1 MVNRSLTTRG
11 SSHGTLAS
19 LLQSRAWVAGLSI
32 LATLFVS
39 QLVLPVI
46 VPSRHTTQIL
56 SADLSRTV
64 ASPRGAQAAQKLLI
78 LTPLKDAAPWLDE
91 YFVNLAKLHYPPHL
105 ITLAFLVSDTTD
117 PTLALLH
124 AKARQLARGPAA
136 KRYDAIHIFQKDF
149 HFNLA
154 AQVRH
159 GFEGQPVRRA
169 FIARARNFLLT
180 AALRHDHAWV
190 LWLDV
195 DVVRYDADI
204 VTDLM
209 SVDKDVVVPNTLW
222 YQQDTWDFWV
232 RPLLFPAVEPSSWA
246 RVLLMLIMRD

>member
-1 MVNRSLTTRG
+1 MINRSLTTSIRQSPHKNILNSKYFISILSIISTLILTKFIIPSI
-11 SSHGTLAS
+11 SSHSTL
-19 LLQSRAWVAGLSI
+19 I
-32 LATLFVS
+32 L
-39 QLVLPVI
+39 
-46 VPSRHTTQIL
+46 HK
-56 SADLSRTV
+56 DLSL
-64 ASPRGAQAAQKLLI
+64 AIADSKGKIDLHQKLLI
-78 LTPLKDAAPWLDE
+78 LTPLKDAERWLQD
-91 YFVNLAKLHYPPHL
+91 YFINLDKLNYPKND

-117 PTLALLH
+117 QTINILKSKAKSLAN
-124 AKARQLARGPAA
+124 RSPIN
-136 KRYDAIHIFQKDF
+136 RYHQILIYEKDF

-154 AQVRH
+154 SQVRH

-232 RPLLFPAVEPSSWA
+232 SSTLLLCHLYLHS
-246 RVLLMLIMRD
+246 ID